1 MKLSKEQI
9 INAAVDIFG
18 YSESDFDGM
27 SLEDLKVYLEEQMPE
42 IEAYCA

>member
-1 MKLSKEQI
+1 MKLTKEQI

-27 SLEDLKVYLEEQMPE
+27 SYKEVCSYLEDQMQE
-42 IEAYCA
+42 IKEYCA

>member
-1 MKLSKEQI
+1 MTLNKEQI

-18 YSESDFDGM
+18 YDEFDFI
-27 SLEDLKVYLEEQMPE
+27 LLNLKELKEYLEEQMPE

>member
-1 MKLSKEQI
+1 MKLSKEKI

-27 SLEDLKVYLEEQMPE
+27 NLKDLVAYLEEQMPE

>member
-27 SLEDLKVYLEEQMPE
+27 LLEDLKVYLEEQMPE